1 MKHKNKTR
9 FEKVKFKRKFFL
21 SSRLFP
27 IHNRP
32 PTSPLFTSSF
42 QFTTGKSGEAA
53 LPSNLGFLP
62 DGKMG
67 VRSTLCLASNQGAT
81 WITWPHYL
89 RRS

>member
-1 MKHKNKTR
+1 MELGTIVNGLQNCG
-9 FEKVKFKRKFFL
+9 VP
-21 SSRLFP
+21 SRA
-27 IHNRP
+27 N
-32 PTSPLFTSSF
+32 
-42 QFTTGKSGEAA
+42 GEE
-53 LPSNLGFLP
+53 LQLGQSRSHLGFLP